1 MKQLKVLKDKEFID
15 DKLYHNVRPTD
26 LCAPRFYG
34 QPKIQKSGVPIRPIA
49 SYSGSLQY
57 NLNKYIANI
66 FKAYVQD
73 ENNNAKNSTTFSN
86 YIRNIAIEDD
96 EIMVSSDVTSLYLN
110 IPIIDTLNIIKNYFN
125 SQFYQQT
132 DGVAMGSPASLSRN
146 LYADL

>member
-1 MKQLKVLKDKEFID
+1 MKQLEVLKDNEFID
-15 DKLYHNVRPTD
+15 NKLYHNVRPTD
-26 LCAPRFYG
+26 SRAPRFYG
-34 QPKIQKSGVPIRPIA
+34 QPKIQKSGVPIRPIV

-86 YIRNIAIEDD
+86 YIRNVPIEDD
-96 EIMVSSDVTSLYLN
+96 EIMVSSDATSLYTN

-125 SQFYQQT
+125 SQFYF
-132 DGVAMGSPASLSRN
+132 
-146 LYADL
+146 